1 MNYLIDPSVTG
12 VDPCGTL
19 IFAHGAG
26 ALMDSNY
33 MQLLTAEL
41 NAAGVAVV
49 RFEFPYMQQRR
60 EIGKKRPPDR
70 QPILL
75 NCWRQVYEEI
85 SGHTDL
91 PLPLL
96 IGGKSMG
103 GRMASLVA
111 DELGVSGLCCFGYP
125 FHPVKKPEK
134 MRTEHLLAIKTPTF
148 IFQGTRDPLGKPD
161 ELSDIIFSEALNIRW
176 LKDGDH
182 DLKPRKSS
190 GLTQLQHLKTV
201 AAMVA
206 DFALSLGGKVQTYSP
221 HHRRL

>member
-1 MNYLIDPSVTG
+1 MNYLIDPPAPG
-12 VDPCGTL
+12 IDPCGTL

-26 ALMDSNY
+26 ALMDSDY
-33 MQLLTAEL
+33 MQVLTAEF
-41 NAAGVAVV
+41 NAVGVAVV

-85 SGHTDL
+85 SGRTDL
-91 PLPLL
+91 
-96 IGGKSMG
+96 
-103 GRMASLVA
+103 
-111 DELGVSGLCCFGYP
+111 
-125 FHPVKKPEK
+125 
-134 MRTEHLLAIKTPTF
+134 IKTPTF

-161 ELSDIIFSEALNIRW
+161 ELSDISFSEALHIHW

-190 GLTQLQHLKTV
+190 GLTQLEHLTMV
-201 AAMVA
+201 ATMVA
-206 DFALSLGGKVQTYSP
+206 DFALSLRDKAK
-221 HHRRL
+221 RD